1 MPYKPRGPIAV
12 LVAACALAAPA
23 IASADARDVARDY
36 LNAHPDK
43 FGVTSADVADVF
55 VMSSYTT
62 SGTGVTHVNVNQRH
76 QGLEVF
82 GGHATI
88 NVGPDGRVIF
98 TGGRLVP
105 LGNGG
110 SAVPNVEPG
119 QAVESAARAL
129 KLGAPK
135 LRVLSR
141 DATKARKTVF
151 SGGGISN
158 APIDAR
164 LGWWPENGDVRL
176 AWQSV
181 IDDTD
186 DAHLWS
192 TTVDAKTGALLNV
205 DDWTSHDDVKELGQ
219 RLDREDAAAHR
230 TPAFQQPFA
239 AVSPPNPVLDG
250 SAYRVFAWPNESP
263 NDAGRTLVANP
274 ADSVASPRGWHDIDN
289 SAGADFTTTQGN
301 NVNAY
306 MDQDSNNAPD
316 YRSAPSGGS
325 SLRFDFPL
333 DLTQHAQASRDAAVA
348 NLFYSNNM
356 IHDVLY
362 RYGFDDVS
370 GNFQENNY
378 NRGGTGGDPVQA
390 EAADGSG
397 TNNAN
402 FSTPAADG
410 GKPRMQ
416 MYLWPGNQLGPQN
429 QVVIE
434 GGATYGASWARFT
447 PPATPAGLPGRTL
460 VYGGTGCSESTYPA
474 SRPGENWIAVVDGG
488 TMPCT
493 YLRRVEVAQSLNADA
508 VIVVDTGTGQTPPI
522 LTGLMTDAPVV
533 IPAVA
538 VNAADGTAIKAL
550 IQAGP
555 APKADLRKN
564 PDRAPIRDGDIDNGI
579 VIHEYGHGVSNR
591 LTGGPKTSNCLS
603 GNEQA
608 GEGWSDFFAITFLLD
623 PRLDNPEGTRGLVPY
638 ALFQADRSQAG
649 LRPRPYSRNMD
660 TQPFTYDSIKTNG
673 WLNGTSLALP
683 HGLGHG
689 WAAVL
694 WDMTWDLIDKHGF
707 NPNLYGAWN
716 TGGNNRSIQYVVD
729 GLKLQGCFPG
739 LVVSRDA
746 IIAGAEA
753 RNPGVDTCTIWATF
767 ARRGFGYS
775 AVQGTTNRDDNTEAF
790 DTHPDCRRN
799 FQAPV
804 LPEPAVNDRPAGSI
818 VDLRFTAD
826 GYRGLDV
833 LAENQP
839 YSRLVDC
846 TTLKPVTPGQTA
858 ITPRPTPKQ
867 AMGTLSVNDRGIFSF
882 PWQTEAGWAGTCRE
896 MVATADTGRQYR
908 AFFRFT

>member
-1 MPYKPRGPIAV
+1 MTA

-23 IASADARDVARDY
+23 AAHADARDIAREY
-36 LNAHPDK
+36 LNANPGK
-43 FGVTSADVADVF
+43 FGVTAADVADAF
-55 VMSSYTT
+55 VMSSYKT
-62 SGTGVTHVNVNQRH
+62 SGTGVTHVNFNQRYKD
-76 QGLEVF
+76 LEVF

-98 TGGRLVP
+98 TGGRLVRLQP
-105 LGNGG
+105 ATSARPRLGT
-110 SAVPNVEPG
+110 VE
-119 QAVESAARAL
+119 AIEATARKL
-129 KLGAPK
+129 KLDEPAK
-135 LRVLSR
+135 LRVLERESGPV
-141 DATKARKTVF
+141 DTTVL
-151 SGGGISN
+151 STGGISGE
-158 APIDAR
+158 PIESR
-164 LGWWPENGDVRL
+164 LGWWPENGRLRL
-176 AWQSV
+176 AYQNV
-181 IDDTD
+181 IDDTESSS
-186 DAHLWS
+186 LWAA
-192 TTVDAKTGALLNV
+192 TVDATTGALLHK
-205 DDWTSHDDVKELGQ
+205 DDWTSHDNVKELRQ
-219 RLDREDAAAHR
+219 RLDRQGEARRLA
-230 TPAFQQPFA
+230 PAFQAFA
-239 AVSPPNPVLDG
+239 LGGSPSPVVDG
-250 SAYRVFAWPNESP
+250 SRYRVFAWPNESP
-263 NDAGRTLVANP
+263 NDADRTLVANP
-274 ADSVASPRGWHDIDN
+274 ADSVASPRGWHDINN
-289 SAGADFTTTQGN
+289 SGGADFTTTQGN
-301 NVNAY
+301 NVHAY
-306 MDQDSNNAPD
+306 LDQDSNNAPD
-316 YRSAPSGGS
+316 YRSEPSGGA

-333 DLTQHAQASRDAAVA
+333 DLAQHAQANRDAAVT

-362 RYGFDDVS
+362 RYGFDDAS

-378 NRGGTGGDPVQA
+378 GRGGTGGDPVQA

-429 QVVIE
+429 QLVID
-434 GGATYGASWARFT
+434 GGSTYGASWARFT
-447 PPATPAGLPGRTL
+447 PPVMSSGLPGRTL
-460 VYGGTGCSESTYPA
+460 VYGGTGCTESAYPA

-488 TMPCT
+488 TTPCS
-493 YLRRVEVAQSLNADA
+493 YLQRVEVAQSLNADA
-508 VIVVDTGTGQTPPI
+508 VVVVDTGTSQTPPI
-522 LTGLMTDAPVV
+522 LAGSMIDQPVV

-538 VNAADGTAIKAL
+538 VNSADGAALKAL
-550 IQAGP
+550 IAAGP
-555 APKADLRKN
+555 APTANLRMN

-608 GEGWSDFFAITFLLD
+608 GEGWSDFFAITFMLD
-623 PRLDNPEGTRGLVPY
+623 PRLDKPEGTRGLVPY
-638 ALFQADRSQAG
+638 ALFQSDRTQNG
-649 LRPRPYSRNMD
+649 LRPRPYSRNMEI
-660 TQPFTYDSIKTNG
+660 QPFTYDSIKSNG

-707 NPNLYGAWN
+707 NANLYGDWSS
-716 TGGNNRSIQYVVD
+716 GGNNRAIQYVVD
-729 GLKLQGCFPG
+729 GLKMQGCFPG
-739 LVVSRDA
+739 LIVSRDA
-746 IIAGAEA
+746 IIAAAEA

-775 AVQGTTNRDDNTEAF
+775 AVQGTTDRNDNAEAF

-804 LPEPAVNDRPAGSI
+804 LPEPALNDRPAGST
-818 VDLRFTAD
+818 VELRFTAE

-846 TTLKPVTPGQTA
+846 ETLQTVNPGQTT
-858 ITPRPTPKQ
+858 ITPRPFPLK
-867 AMGTLSVNDRGIFSF
+867 ANGALSVNDRGIFTF
-882 PWQTEAGWAGTCRE
+882 PWQTEAGWSGTCRE
-896 MVATADTGRQYR
+896 LVATADSGKQYR
-908 AFFRFT
+908 AYFRFT